1 MQRRE
6 FITAL
11 GGMVAAL
18 PSLATA
24 RPHGSIW
31 LIGFV
36 TGQVKPAVWEGSV
49 FFQFEQGMRE
59 LGYVEGRDFT
69 IEWRFADGDY
79 SLFPKFAMEFAQLKV
94 DIIVTSTSGRAVPPM
109 REANPNTPIVMAYS
123 IDPVGQGLVV
133 SLAHPGGNTTGIDA
147 DIGQAMG
154 KQIEL
159 LQTAVPDLTR
169 VAVLA
174 NSGGLSTQGVLKNV
188 RTAAE
193 KARIDVLPNY
203 VHNADD
209 LENVF
214 ETMSRER
221 VGAVIVT
228 VDALLFSH
236 RQRVADLAIAKHLP
250 SMFGT
255 RDEVV
260 AGGLMSY
267 NGIFQFR
274 QAATFVDK
282 IIKGAKPGDLPVE
295 LPTKYWFCINLKTAK
310 ALGLTLSESFM
321 LRADELIE

>member
-11 GGMVAAL
+11 GGMVAAW

-69 IEWRFADGDY
+69 IEWRFADGNY

-94 DIIVTSTSGRAVPPM
+94 DIIITSTSGRAVPPM

-123 IDPVGQGLVV
+123 IDPVGQGLVA

-147 DIGQAMG
+147 DVGQAMG
-154 KQIEL
+154 KQVEL

-174 NSGGLSTQGVLKNV
+174 NSASLQAQLKNV
-188 RTAAE
+188 RIASE
-193 KARIDVLPNY
+193 KARMDVLPTY
-203 VHNADD
+203 VQNADD
-209 LENVF
+209 LEDAF

-221 VGAVIVT
+221 AGAVIVT

-295 LPTKYWFCINLKTAK
+295 LPTKYWFCINLQTAK
-310 ALGLTLSESFM
+310 ALGLTLPETF
-321 LRADELIE
+321 LQRADEVIE